1 MSEADQLAAVVAGLR
16 PVANDLAL
24 PDTCTV
30 RRMVAGAPDSR
41 GNPTATETTLATA
54 RCRLRSGQLRPEE
67 RVIADRVQ
75 AVSPYAV
82 DLPYS
87 LAFVAADVLVINDTR
102 RFEIVG
108 VLLDGN
114 YGVFAVAICEER
126 T

>member
-1 MSEADQLAAVVAGLR
+1 M
-16 PVANDLAL
+16 
-24 PDTCTV
+24 V

-41 GNPTATETTLATA
+41 GNPTSTETTLATA